1 MVFTTIFCTAHLTS
15 NLDSDIA
22 IERFLPFLA
31 RRPWS
36 NILPRVTRAN
46 LARVRG
52 ALPIFK
58 LSFSYRMSTAEHL
71 PSGWPFESSHYMST
85 FRTPQLGYCRHNV
98 QPSSVHRKNNPHAA
112 LTDPWQYPDKVMYQH
127 VSKVLKGA
135 TQAFSI
141 PHPSTILA
149 RFRPRG
155 YDILLSR
162 PNQNFYP
169 YPYIRPRVI
178 F

>member
-1 MVFTTIFCTAHLTS
+1 
-15 NLDSDIA
+15 
-22 IERFLPFLA
+22 
-31 RRPWS
+31 
-36 NILPRVTRAN
+36 
-46 LARVRG
+46 
-52 ALPIFK
+52 
-58 LSFSYRMSTAEHL
+58 MSTAEHL

-85 FRTPQLGYCRHNV
+85 FRTPQFGYCRHNV

-135 TQAFSI
+135 TQAFLI

-149 RFRPRG
+149 QSQPRD

-162 PNQNFYP
+162 PIQNVYP
-169 YPYIRPRVI
+169 HPPPSYSRSFLRNARNRKARQWRHNSDK
-178 F
+178 FRRTKRNGGTFDDFSSA